1 MTPMSI
7 FVRAEWDPE
16 ARVFVAT
23 SEDVPGLVA
32 EAATTELLME
42 KLKVLV
48 PDLLALN
55 GDVHGETQDMREI
68 PIFVMHQHVDKI
80 RILA

>member
-1 MTPMSI
+1 MSI

>member
-42 KLKVLV
+42 KLKALV